1 MWTKA
6 TYGYRL
12 QATLRPLASVT
23 TGSFADVS
31 STENDVIRAQA
42 LDEEPTSR
50 SAIVEAAKQCFAR
63 SGFRGASVKQIA
75 ATAGIGTSGLIY
87 YYFPSKVELFAAVL
101 VDAVAERYSRYIERL
116 STCQSLGDALRCVS
130 DETFKAWREDPAL
143 VQLILSYPTELRQ
156 NPELADR
163 FEHQSLD
170 RVWPGLLGDR
180 NAARLVPTGMDATTT
195 RDVFLIWFTGL
206 TSCVVT
212 QDVDSMQRASDAFID
227 ILDRGIR
234 NT

>member
-1 MWTKA
+1 MVTASERRRDPWRQ
-6 TYGYRL
+6 YR
-12 QATLRPLASVT
+12 QD
-23 TGSFADVS
+23 GSPDVS
-31 STENDVIRAQA
+31 NTENDVIDTQVRNG
-42 LDEEPTSR
+42 EPTSR

-101 VDAVAERYSRYIERL
+101 VDAVAERYLRYLERL
-116 STCQSLGDALRCVS
+116 STCRSLADALRCVS
-130 DETFKAWREDPAL
+130 DETFKAWRDDPAL
-143 VQLILSYPTELRQ
+143 VQLILSYPIELRQ
-156 NPELADR
+156 NHELADR

-170 RVWPGLLGDR
+170 RVWPGMLPDR
-180 NAARLVPTGMDATTT
+180 DVARLLPPGFDVATT

-212 QDVDSMQRASDAFID
+212 QDVESMQRASDAFID
-227 ILDRGIR
+227 LVDRGVR
-234 NT
+234 TT